1 MASSKHHTI
10 LIEKLVAGGYGLGR
24 LSDGMVVLVHHGLPG
39 EKVIVREVCRRKDF
53 ITGSIID
60 ILAPSPDRITPPCPI
75 YRHCGGCDLQHAAY
89 RAQLCLKKKILT
101 DSLQRAAGKIFSEY
115 DVEITPTIASP
126 EEFGYRQRIRLQV
139 DPEGRYGFFQTGSHD
154 LVGVSECPLANETI
168 NSVLRRF
175 HDNDAF
181 SELVRNCT
189 FFELLFN
196 PGSKDIIVLLHFR
209 RKPRPGDSLL
219 AIELLRATASLESL
233 LMMVEGHGLYDPAN
247 RSYTSHPPSLSRTLS
262 SGRLEKDLI
271 LTWEAGTFC
280 QVNLA
285 QNRNLIGHVLDLL
298 SGLPHSRVLDLYCG
312 HGNFSL
318 PVAKIADE
326 VIGIESQNGAI
337 RSGEHNILLNGIRNL
352 SFVKSPVETGVN
364 ALIGAGESFDT
375 VLLDPPREGAAAV
388 VPKICDLGAGHII
401 YISCNPATLARD
413 LVLLHSAGFEPSLL
427 TPVDMFPQTHH
438 MESVTLLKRTV
449 PASG

>member
-10 LIEKLVAGGYGLGR
+10 LIEKLVAGGFGLGR

-39 EKVIVREVCRRKDF
+39 EKVIVREVDRRRDF
-53 ITGSIID
+53 ISGSIID

-75 YRHCGGCDLQHAAY
+75 YGRCGGCDLQHAAY
-89 RAQLCLKKKILT
+89 KSQLRLKKEILT
-101 DSLQRAAGKIFSEY
+101 ESLQRAAGKIFSEY
-115 DVEITPTIASP
+115 DVEIKPTIASP

-154 LVGVSECPLANETI
+154 LVGIAECPLANESI

-175 HDNDAF
+175 YDNDAF

-196 PGSKDIIVLLHFR
+196 PGGKDIIVLLNFR
-209 RKPRPGDSLL
+209 RKPRPGDSLV
-219 AIELLRATASLESL
+219 ATELLRTTAGLESL

-247 RSYTSHPPSLSRTLS
+247 RSYTSQPPSLNRTFS

-280 QVNLA
+280 QINLA
-285 QNRNLIGHVLDLL
+285 QNRNLIDHVLELL
-298 SGLPHSRVLDLYCG
+298 SGVPNSRILDLYCG

-318 PVAKIADE
+318 PVSKIAGV
-326 VIGIESQNGAI
+326 VIGIESQNGAV
-337 RSGEHNILLNGIRNL
+337 RSGERNILLNGITNV
-352 SFVKSPVETGVN
+352 SFVKSPVETGVD
-364 ALIGAGESFDT
+364 ALIEAGESFDT
-375 VLLDPPREGAAAV
+375 VILDPPREGAVTV
-388 VPKICDLGAGHII
+388 VPKICNLGAGHII

-413 LVLLHSAGFEPSLL
+413 LVLFHSSGFEPSLL

-438 MESVTLLKRTV
+438 MESITLLKRAV
-449 PASG
+449 PALG